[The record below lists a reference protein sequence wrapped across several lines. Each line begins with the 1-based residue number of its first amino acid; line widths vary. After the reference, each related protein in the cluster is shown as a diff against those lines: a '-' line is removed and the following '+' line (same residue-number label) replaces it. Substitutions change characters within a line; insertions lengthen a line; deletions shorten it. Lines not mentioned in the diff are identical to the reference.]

1 MLELTV
7 LHYPFPFYIFPF
19 LCGEKFIMTINLENL
34 RAEFQKIYHRE
45 PRFFCA
51 PGRVNLIGEH
61 TDYNGGFVLPMAIER
76 GTTVAAAVR
85 EDREIRVRSVIL
97 NEAGEID
104 LDAPEQKLRGSWLD
118 FVEGVARILER
129 RDINLRGAE
138 LLIDSDVP
146 SGAGLSSSAAL
157 EISVGLALTEISGKT
172 IDKAQLALVGQAAEH
187 EFVGAKVGIMDQ
199 YASAL
204 GRKNHALLIDC
215 RSLEAE
221 PIPLAMSNAAIVICD
236 SKVKHKLT
244 ASEYNTRR
252 AECEKAVEIL
262 REFLPKITQ
271 LRDVSI
277 KDFEGYATHLPESI
291 RKRCRH
297 VVTENERTLNA
308 AEALKK
314 NDLTEFG
321 RLMWLSHASLRDD
334 FEVSC
339 RELDLLVE
347 IASQCEDVL
356 GGRMTGGGF
365 GGSTVNLVRRQS
377 VENFTERISGE
388 YRRQTNIEPAVY
400 VSSPADG
407 AKELVNGNF

>member
-1 MLELTV
+1 MAVDSLQLKSE
-7 LHYPFPFYIFPF
+7 F
-19 LCGEKFIMTINLENL
+19 
-34 RAEFQKIYHRE
+34 AEIYGCE
-45 PRFFCA
+45 PRLFRA

-85 EDREIRVRSVIL
+85 DDRKIRILSVNV
-97 NEAGEID
+97 NEAGEIN
-104 LDAPEQKLRGSWLD
+104 LDAPEKTRRGTWLD
-118 FVEGVARILER
+118 YIEGMARILER
-129 RDINLRGAE
+129 RNIILRGAD
-138 LLIDSDVP
+138 LLINSDVP

-157 EISVGLALTEISGKT
+157 EISVGLALSEISASPIGKV
-172 IDKAQLALVGQAAEH
+172 QLALAGQAAEH

-199 YASAL
+199 YISAL

-221 PIPLAMSNAAIVICD
+221 QIPFAAQDSVIVICD
-236 SKVKHKLT
+236 SKVKHKLA

-262 REFLPKITQ
+262 REFLPGITQ
-271 LRDVSI
+271 LRDVGI
-277 KDFEGYATHLPESI
+277 RDFERYAAHLPEII

-297 VVTENERTLNA
+297 VVTENERALNA

-314 NDLTEFG
+314 NDLNEFG
-321 RLMWLSHASLRDD
+321 RLMWLSHASLRDNY
-334 FEVSC
+334 EVSC

-347 IASQCEDVL
+347 IASQCEGVL

-365 GGSTVNLVRRQS
+365 GGSTVNLVQRGS
-377 VENFTERISGE
+377 VENFTKRISDE
-388 YRRQTNIEPAVY
+388 YRRRTNNETAVY
-400 VSSPADG
+400 VSNAADG
-407 AKELVNGNF
+407 AKELIDGNN

>member
-1 MLELTV
+1 MAVDSLQLKSE
-7 LHYPFPFYIFPF
+7 F
-19 LCGEKFIMTINLENL
+19 
-34 RAEFQKIYHRE
+34 AEIYGRE
-45 PRFFCA
+45 PRLFRA

-85 EDREIRVRSVIL
+85 DDRKIRILSVNV
-97 NEAGEID
+97 NEAGEIN
-104 LDAPEQKLRGSWLD
+104 LDAPEKTRRGTWLD
-118 FVEGVARILER
+118 YIEGMARILER
-129 RDINLRGAE
+129 RNIILRGAD
-138 LLIDSDVP
+138 LLINSDVP

-157 EISVGLALTEISGKT
+157 EISVGLALSEISASPIEKV
-172 IDKAQLALVGQAAEH
+172 QLALAGQAAEH

-199 YASAL
+199 YISAL

-221 PIPLAMSNAAIVICD
+221 QIPFAAQDSVIVICD
-236 SKVKHKLT
+236 SKVKHKLA

-262 REFLPKITQ
+262 REFLPGITQ
-271 LRDVSI
+271 LRDVGI
-277 KDFEGYATHLPESI
+277 RDFERYAAHLPEII

-314 NDLTEFG
+314 SDLNEFG
-321 RLMWLSHASLRDD
+321 RLMWLSHASLRDNY
-334 FEVSC
+334 EVSC

-347 IASQCEDVL
+347 IASQCEGVL

-365 GGSTVNLVRRQS
+365 GGSTVNLVQRGS
-377 VENFTERISGE
+377 VENFTKRISDE
-388 YRRQTNIEPAVY
+388 YRRRTNNETAVY
-400 VSSPADG
+400 VSNAADG
-407 AKELVNGNF
+407 AKELIDGNN

>member
-1 MLELTV
+1 MAVDSLQLKSE
-7 LHYPFPFYIFPF
+7 F
-19 LCGEKFIMTINLENL
+19 
-34 RAEFQKIYHRE
+34 AEIYGRE
-45 PRFFCA
+45 PRLFRA

-85 EDREIRVRSVIL
+85 DDRKIRILSVNV
-97 NEAGEID
+97 NEAGEIN
-104 LDAPEQKLRGSWLD
+104 LDAPEKTRRGTWLD
-118 FVEGVARILER
+118 YIEGMARILER
-129 RDINLRGAE
+129 RNIILRGAD
-138 LLIDSDVP
+138 LLINSDVP

-157 EISVGLALTEISGKT
+157 EISVGLALSEISASPIEKV
-172 IDKAQLALVGQAAEH
+172 QLALAGQAAEH

-199 YASAL
+199 YISAL

-221 PIPLAMSNAAIVICD
+221 QIPFAAQDSVIVICD
-236 SKVKHKLT
+236 SKVKHKLA

-262 REFLPKITQ
+262 REFLPGITQ
-271 LRDVSI
+271 LRDVGI
-277 KDFEGYATHLPESI
+277 RDFERYAAHLPEII

-314 NDLTEFG
+314 SDLNEFG
-321 RLMWLSHASLRDD
+321 RLMWLSHASLCDNY
-334 FEVSC
+334 EVSC

-347 IASQCEDVL
+347 IASQCEGVL

-365 GGSTVNLVRRQS
+365 GGSTVNLVQRGS
-377 VENFTERISGE
+377 VENFTKRISDE
-388 YRRQTNIEPAVY
+388 YRRRTNNETAVY
-400 VSSPADG
+400 VSKAADG
-407 AKELVNGNF
+407 AKELIDGNN

>member
-1 MLELTV
+1 MAVDSLQLKSE
-7 LHYPFPFYIFPF
+7 F
-19 LCGEKFIMTINLENL
+19 
-34 RAEFQKIYHRE
+34 AEIYGRE
-45 PRFFCA
+45 PRLFRA

-85 EDREIRVRSVIL
+85 DDRKIRILSVNV
-97 NEAGEID
+97 NEAGEIN
-104 LDAPEQKLRGSWLD
+104 LDAPEKTRRGTWLD
-118 FVEGVARILER
+118 YIEGMARILER
-129 RDINLRGAE
+129 RNIILRGAD
-138 LLIDSDVP
+138 LLINSDVP

-157 EISVGLALTEISGKT
+157 EISVGLALSEISASPIEKV
-172 IDKAQLALVGQAAEH
+172 QLALAGQAAEH

-199 YASAL
+199 YISAL

-221 PIPLAMSNAAIVICD
+221 QIPFAAQDSVIVICD
-236 SKVKHKLT
+236 SKVKHKLA

-262 REFLPKITQ
+262 REFLPGITH
-271 LRDVSI
+271 LRDVGI
-277 KDFEGYATHLPESI
+277 RDFERYAAHLPEII

-297 VVTENERTLNA
+297 VVTENERTLSA

-314 NDLTEFG
+314 SDLNEFG
-321 RLMWLSHASLRDD
+321 RLMWLSHASLRDNY
-334 FEVSC
+334 EVSC

-347 IASQCEDVL
+347 IASQCEGVL

-365 GGSTVNLVRRQS
+365 GGSTVNLVQRGS
-377 VENFTERISGE
+377 VENFTKRISDE
-388 YRRQTNIEPAVY
+388 YRRRTNNETAVY
-400 VSSPADG
+400 VSNAADG
-407 AKELVNGNF
+407 AKELIDGNN